1 LWSTLPYIRVQYIPI
16 VSPKRR
22 MPPMVAMVWRILVTV
37 EGADVDVDV
46 EGDEPSSVGG
56 GR

>member
-1 LWSTLPYIRVQYIPI
+1 
-16 VSPKRR
+16 
-22 MPPMVAMVWRILVTV
+22 MVAMVWRILVTV